1 MRAALWLLNC
11 TMDQSPSATPRVCVV
26 GSLNMDLVIRTPRI
40 PLAGE
45 TILGGGYRT
54 YAGGKGANQAVAAA
68 RLGAEVSLIGCVGL
82 DQHAL
87 KVREAL
93 EREKLDISGVD
104 TRAQAATGL
113 ALITVAEGG
122 ENAIVVAPGANAEVS
137 VELIE
142 QHRGKI
148 EMADVL
154 LMQLEIP
161 NAAVIAAAKIAKG
174 SGRAVILNA
183 APARV
188 LPADLLKL
196 IDVLVVN
203 KSEAARIMGLDANL
217 DPARLALRL
226 PDMGPPTALLTLG
239 AHGAILA
246 HKGRPRRVPPAVVK
260 SIDAVGAGDAFCG
273 ALATWWAGVHEAIR
287 KRDPNEFRLV
297 EEAAI
302 AASVAGS
309 LATTKHGAIPSMPER
324 SEVIAA
330 MSGLKCS

>member
-11 TMDQSPSATPRVCVV
+11 IMDQSPSATPRVCVV

-246 HKGRPRRVPPAVVK
+246 HKGRPRRVPPAAVK

-324 SEVIAA
+324 NEVVAA

>member
-1 MRAALWLLNC
+1 
-11 TMDQSPSATPRVCVV
+11 MDQSASSAPRVCVV
-26 GSLNMDLVIRTPRI
+26 GSLNMDLVIRVPRI
-40 PLAGE
+40 PQAGE

-54 YAGGKGANQAVAAA
+54 FAGGKGANQAVAAA
-68 RLGAEVSLIGCVGL
+68 RMGALVSLIGCVGL

-104 TRAQAATGL
+104 TRSQAATGL

-122 ENAIVVAPGANAEVS
+122 ENAIVVAPGANAEVTP
-137 VELIE
+137 ELVQ
-142 QHRGKI
+142 QHAAKI

-154 LMQLEIP
+154 LLQLEIP
-161 NAAVIAAAKIAKG
+161 NPAVIAAAKIAKA

-183 APARV
+183 APARP

-196 IDVLVVN
+196 VDVLVVN
-203 KSEAARIMGLDANL
+203 KNEAARIMGLDANL

-226 PDMGPPTALLTLG
+226 PDLGPQTAILTLG
-239 AHGAILA
+239 VHGAILA

-273 ALATWWAGVHEAIR
+273 ALATWWANVHEAIK
-287 KRDPNEFRLV
+287 KRDPAEFKLV

-302 AASVAGS
+302 AAAVAGS
-309 LATTKHGAIPSMPER
+309 LATTKHGALQSMPDR
-324 SEVIAA
+324 AEVLAA
-330 MSGLKCS
+330 MVGLKVS